1 MLKQYLSSTNVNL
14 TSVAVDKA
22 IDQFSKTELSKAELS
37 KSEVKEDLSTTG
49 DVVQTNL
56 PQKPALTLKMPSK
69 KYSVVNTMS
78 CDGYYA
84 IGVTDKSLDQ
94 YMREL
99 EMVKARVTWTTLHTP
114 ESGTLVASFDT
125 LKEAKENEYF
135 ITLEFMCLYG
145 IHKVRG
151 SKFSNCV
158 LSFEEIEQIN
168 SELSY
173 FYNKCSI
180 CDEHGHDSKNCTGKE
195 FN

>member
-1 MLKQYLSSTNVNL
+1 MGHCYSLIKQYFTTKPLEAKAVEPSAPEMPIVDLNNAPNTDVAAQTEPNQKLNL
-14 TSVAVDKA
+14 NIPT
-22 IDQFSKTELSKAELS
+22 
-37 KSEVKEDLSTTG
+37 
-49 DVVQTNL
+49 
-56 PQKPALTLKMPSK
+56 K
-69 KYSVVNTMS
+69 KYSVVSTLS
-78 CDGYYA
+78 CDGYYS
-84 IGVTDKSLDQ
+84 IGVTDKSLDH

-99 EMVKARVTWTTLHTP
+99 ELVKARVTWTTLHMP
-114 ESGTLVASFDT
+114 ESGSLVSSFET

-151 SKFSNCV
+151 SKFNNCV

-180 CDEHGHDSKNCTGKE
+180 CDEFGHDAENCIGSE